1 MKKFLCGVTVML
13 GFMLIPSVTM
23 AITIPFGQTGQAKA
37 APKAPDTP
45 TAPAAPT
52 APTAPTSPGSV
63 AASPASTN
71 NSDTANWYWL
81 SSDDKYS
88 KYYDTKSVK
97 VTKQAN
103 TARGAVPTEIT
114 AWTKTTYS
122 YGGAKE
128 TIDNYEIKNLV
139 PDPASL
145 SYSLAE
151 VQINPQNRT
160 IQYLKENFYNPSGNV
175 IWSKTSGR
183 VKEINS
189 QEFDEDFYD
198 AIVDFVFRLGETDRS
213 KAKDRWIDLWEIKA
227 PDGSLTRLTA
237 DTTTMRRKGENLI
250 MWQWQETKN
259 AQGKIQEVKFMKKNV
274 NLPQG
279 TEKIISGKYW
289 SPQKGWQILDD
300 ATDGTSRLIVENS
313 PEFKGLARL
322 RAYADG
328 YSMWVNRYSIE

>member
-1 MKKFLCGVTVML
+1 MKRILCGVTVTL
-13 GFMLIPSVTM
+13 GLLFMPSVTM
-23 AITIPFGQTGQAKA
+23 ALTIPFGQAQA
-37 APKAPDTP
+37 APKAPEFP
-45 TAPAAPT
+45 VSPT
-52 APTAPTSPGSV
+52 APTAPVSPGTPTS
-63 AASPASTN
+63 AG
-71 NSDTANWYWL
+71 ANQNELEWYWL

-88 KYYDTKSVK
+88 KYYAVKTVK
-97 VTKQAN
+97 VTKSAK
-103 TARGAVPTEIT
+103 TAHGEVPTEIE

-122 YGGAKE
+122 YGGAQE
-128 TIDNYEIKNLV
+128 TIANYEIKNLI
-139 PDPASL
+139 PNPTNL

-160 IQYLKENFYNPSGNV
+160 IQYLRENFYDASGKV

-198 AIVDFVFRLGETDRS
+198 AIVDAVFRQGEQERS

-250 MWQWQETKN
+250 LWEWQENKN

-274 NLPQG
+274 NLPKG

-289 SPQKGWQILDD
+289 SPQKGWQTLDD
-300 ATDGTSRLIVENS
+300 DMDGAYRVIDEKS
-313 PEFKGLARL
+313 PEYKGLVRL
-322 RAYADG
+322 RAFADG
-328 YSMWVNRYSIE
+328 YSSWVNRYSID